1 MIPCVLYRGA
11 FAWAEAF
18 SESYKG
24 QAAEMAQQQRKEGK
38 SNMNFL
44 NKMER
49 KYGRYAIRNL
59 MYYII
64 ILYAA
69 GFVLNLVNPSFYYQY
84 LSLNASAILH
94 GQIWRI
100 VTFIIQPPS
109 TSLIFIIF
117 ALYLYFMIG
126 QQLERAWGAFRFN
139 LYFFSGMIFHVI
151 AAIIAYLL
159 TGISFQMDTWY
170 LNMSLFFAFAAL
182 YPDLQFLLF
191 FVIPIKAKY
200 LALIDGLYFV
210 YAIVQAFLP
219 AYGGSVYGIY
229 YKANALAAVVSI
241 LNFLIFFLN
250 SRNAR
255 AYSPRQMKRKKEFQR
270 KVRHAQ
276 RPVNTYANGAK
287 HRCAVCGR
295 TELDDPKLEFRY
307 CSKCNG
313 NYEYCQDHLF
323 THTHVK

>member
-1 MIPCVLYRGA
+1 
-11 FAWAEAF
+11 
-18 SESYKG
+18 
-24 QAAEMAQQQRKEGK
+24 
-38 SNMNFL
+38 MNNWL
-44 NKMER
+44 DKLER
-49 KYGRYAIRNL
+49 KFGRYAIPNL

-126 QQLERAWGAFRFN
+126 QQLERAWGAFRCN